1 MDKFIFLL
9 LAGIIAGFALLRLPL
24 AGTFLSSLI
33 PVFTWIAI
41 IAIIVFSLYLIFK
54 TFLAILGK

>member
-9 LAGIIAGFALLRLPL
+9 LAGIAAGFALLKVPL
-24 AGTFLSSLI
+24 AGTFLSSLT

-41 IAIIVFSLYLIFK
+41 VAIIVFSLYLIFK
-54 TFLAILGK
+54 AFLAVLGK